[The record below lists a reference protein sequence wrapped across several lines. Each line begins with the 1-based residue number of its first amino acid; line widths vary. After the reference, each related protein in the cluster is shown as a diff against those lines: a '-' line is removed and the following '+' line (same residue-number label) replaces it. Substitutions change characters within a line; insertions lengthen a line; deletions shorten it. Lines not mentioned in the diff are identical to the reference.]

1 LSDLGRE
8 PCVARRFPNAGG
20 RLRIDPRGG
29 NAANHQYGI
38 PADNPFAHQTG
49 ALGEIYAYGLP
60 NPFRQSFDLGPDFKG
75 NDLWVGDV
83 GQNDIEEVDRV
94 ASGANLGWRIREGA
108 FGFDEAGFDSKGF
121 ESDASVFPMR
131 KPAALTDPVAN
142 YDHGDGTA
150 VIGGNVY
157 RGSAMPALVGTYVF
171 GDTSRRL
178 NNRHLR
184 IFGIPS
190 SATPEAPATIS
201 ELRDGPIDGR
211 SPGSAR
217 TVSASSTR

>member
-1 LSDLGRE
+1 LPSGPKVAAVVVELRRRECREPRVRDPGRQPVRAPDRRAGRDLRLRPAQSGRE
-8 PCVARRFPNAGG
+8 
-20 RLRIDPRGG
+20 
-29 NAANHQYGI
+29 
-38 PADNPFAHQTG
+38 
-49 ALGEIYAYGLP
+49 
-60 NPFRQSFDLGPDFKG
+60 SFDLGPDLKG

-94 ASGANLGWRIREGA
+94 TSGANYGWRIREGA

-121 ESDASVFPMR
+121 ESDASVFPMG

-157 RGSAMPALVGTYVF
+157 RGSAMPALIGTYVF

-178 NNRHLR
+178 NNRHGR
-184 IFGIPS
+184 IFGIPP

-201 ELRDGPIDGR
+201 ELGDGRSTAR